1 MKKTI
6 AFLAILSS
14 LVIFYSLRIKQTDI
28 TMLMYNLAIAFI
40 MSLIFYLL
48 VEYYPR
54 RKLRNTGFILIQNEY
69 TSLYNHIYQ
78 ILEVT
83 KKYFNIEKPLEE
95 MVERDWTSISGI
107 VVPNDLLVLSE
118 KKEKN
123 KKLKIKTQVP
133 VPAGG
138 TRPLSL
144 DNYIKYCIKVIQR
157 NLKVIKSYE
166 NYYSS
171 DNDFLKCFLRIENS
185 AFITHYE
192 KGTPCFLYGDAAK
205 NIYELQKIYFELKK
219 FQVHYYD
226 TQVII
231 DTSTAAMEYKD
242 KYIAN
247 TLMTDWNNFQKR
259 KIKLYLLT
267 YRIIFH
273 DSSLDSKTIVEWV
286 NRSLM
291 ADTKLLTNSIQMKE
305 KYDLEVYIISFF
317 QLSYLK
323 KIRQSPSALKIVIV
337 RIPILSRI
345 VEKYLQ
351 RVGWKDT
358 FFTTVPS
365 RFKLLKWDINK
376 EEPSR
381 LSMDRI
387 TSFIDKKFNDK
398 NNLHF

>member
-6 AFLAILSS
+6 TFLAILSS
-14 LVIFYSLRIKQTDI
+14 LAILYSLRTNQTDI
-28 TMLMYNLAIAFI
+28 TTLMYNLAIAFI
-40 MSLIFYLL
+40 MSLVFYLL
-48 VEYYPR
+48 VDYYPR

-83 KKYFNIEKPLEE
+83 KKYINIEKPLEE

-123 KKLKIKTQVP
+123 KKTKIKTQVP
-133 VPAGG
+133 VPAGIR
-138 TRPLSL
+138 RPESL
-144 DNYIKYCIKVIQR
+144 DKYIKYCIKVIQR
-157 NLKVIKSYE
+157 DLKVIKSYE

-171 DNDFLKCFLRIENS
+171 DNDFLKCLLRIENS
-185 AFITHYE
+185 TFIKHYE
-192 KGTPCFLYGDAAK
+192 KEASCFLYGDAAK
-205 NIYELQKIYFELKK
+205 NIYELQKIYFDLKK

-226 TQVII
+226 TEVII
-231 DTSTAAMEYKD
+231 DTSTAAMVYKE
-242 KYIAN
+242 KYIAK

-259 KIKLYLLT
+259 KIELYLLT

-273 DSSLDSKTIVEWV
+273 DSSLESKTIVEWI
-286 NRSLM
+286 NQSLI
-291 ADTKLLTNSIQMKE
+291 ADTMLLTNSIQMKE
-305 KYDLEVYIISFF
+305 KSDLEVYIFSFF
-317 QLSYLK
+317 QLAYLK
-323 KIRQSPSALKIVIV
+323 RISQSPAALKIVIV
-337 RIPILSRI
+337 RTPILSYL

-351 RVGWKDT
+351 RLGWKDT
-358 FFTTVPS
+358 FFITTPS
-365 RFKLLKWDINK
+365 RIKLLKWDINK

-387 TSFIDKKFNDK
+387 TQFIVQKFNDK
-398 NNLHF
+398 NNLRL